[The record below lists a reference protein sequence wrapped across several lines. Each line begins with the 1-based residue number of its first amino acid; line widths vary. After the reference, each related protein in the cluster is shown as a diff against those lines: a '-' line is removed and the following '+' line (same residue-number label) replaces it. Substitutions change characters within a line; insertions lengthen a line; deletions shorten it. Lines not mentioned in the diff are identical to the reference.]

1 MLKQIVS
8 VAIFLFLAF
17 LIGNSLYRRYERPI
31 REGLEGDLDIT
42 SLLTDVSGNPVVDES
57 CDIKDANKPI
67 ELAAAFERVN
77 KQTDMIRSLT
87 ESTEPAVP
95 LKIDKNGDPEY
106 LVITNLKL
114 LMNNGIEKNEA
125 SLKAVYDQYIGNRE
139 ITLLTTELNSIQT
152 NASALGQPSAV
163 IAPTVSEAF
172 TTSTSF
178 KAFNTSTGF
187 EAFTTSTLFDTS
199 SDSVSPSAS
208 TTPSTTTAATPSTTT
223 AATPST
229 TPSTTPPA
237 STMPSVTPPASTM
250 PSVTPPASVSPLD
263 PVAIHAKEIALM
275 CRIKTA
281 IDGHQTLLDRILEK
295 KSDE

>member
-139 ITLLTTELNSIQT
+139 ITLLTTELNSIQIG
-152 NASALGQPSAV
+152 ASASGQ
-163 IAPTVSEAF
+163 
-172 TTSTSF
+172 
-178 KAFNTSTGF
+178 
-187 EAFTTSTLFDTS
+187 
-199 SDSVSPSAS
+199 
-208 TTPSTTTAATPSTTT
+208 
-223 AATPST
+223 PST
-229 TPSTTPPA
+229 TPSATPSA
-237 STMPSVTPPASTM
+237 SSTPSASVPSATPSASVPSATPSATPSV
-250 PSVTPPASVSPLD
+250 VD
-263 PVAIHAKEIALM
+263 PVAIHGKEVALM

-281 IDGHQTLLDRILEK
+281 IDGHQTLIDRILEK

>member
-17 LIGNSLYRRYERPI
+17 LIGHAIYIRYERPI
-31 REGLEGDLDIT
+31 REGLEGDLAMDA
-42 SLLTDVSGNPVVDES
+42 SGNPVVDES

-114 LMNNGIEKNEA
+114 LMNNGIGKNEA

-139 ITLLTTELNSIQT
+139 ITLLTTELNSIKT
-152 NASALGQPSAV
+152 DAAALQADLKTQSVMQSPFS
-163 IAPTVSEAF
+163 IKAPVA
-172 TTSTSF
+172 
-178 KAFNTSTGF
+178 
-187 EAFTTSTLFDTS
+187 L
-199 SDSVSPSAS
+199 P
-208 TTPSTTTAATPSTTT
+208 AA
-223 AATPST
+223 
-229 TPSTTPPA
+229 
-237 STMPSVTPPASTM
+237 
-250 PSVTPPASVSPLD
+250 LD
-263 PVAIHAKEIALM
+263 PNAIHGKEIGLM
-275 CRIKTA
+275 CRMKTI
-281 IDGHQTLLDRILEK
+281 IDGHQALLDRILEK